1 MAQFEIVFLGNF
13 FTLMLINFFTLFL
26 ANMFLGQV
34 FLWKKH
40 KWHFFCNNLLFSLLI
55 SLISLLDL
63 SSRTQFGSLT
73 YSIILSVQFIS
84 SYLLIRLFYPMVN
97 YAQNVFIQTIS
108 AAILAVFEYVLLS
121 LFLGYIQSLPRLA
134 IMFASIP
141 ISFVQV
147 GAATF
152 FCYMARRSQVVMA
165 VKRILDYPTFML
177 LFAGSFFF
185 SDLVVYSHFFFNN
198 NDRQANSWL
207 LSLIYL
213 IVLIIFGLWTLTID
227 QKKKWENT
235 QLMLIQ
241 QQNYLRQ
248 MEEVQKEIKS
258 VHHDYK
264 NMLAGIYM
272 HASEGNTKE
281 IQKFLTDKFFQLDH
295 RIEEKL
301 KRQNQLL
308 LIENLE
314 IKGLLISKLAK
325 AESQGITIQLE
336 ISDIFRNLPMDVSD
350 LLRIMGIFLDN
361 AIEAVAGLTQSMQKI
376 SIVIMQDDKCFVI
389 RIKNPNEHK
398 ILLNELM
405 QPNFSTK
412 GKNRGFGLANVRKV
426 LAKYPHIL
434 NDIDIQND
442 QFVQTLTIKKE

>member
-1 MAQFEIVFLGNF
+1 VAQFEIVFLGNF